1 MSILDQIPYEEF
13 CRLLEKTLKEDKGL
27 HDMLAHVERE
37 ELFELVF
44 EKLKAVSV
52 DTRLVEETDPESGST
67 SFYIVTRKK
76 TEVSWEEYDQVVHG
90 ILENICSDYSIVED
104 YKKPPS

>member
-1 MSILDQIPYEEF
+1 MSIPYEQF
-13 CRLLEKTLKEDKGL
+13 RRLLEKTLKEDKEL
-27 HDMLAHVERE
+27 YDMLAHVERE

-67 SFYIVTRKK
+67 SLYIVTRKRRMFPGRTTIKLFSIFWK
-76 TEVSWEEYDQVVHG
+76 TFVRTTA
-90 ILENICSDYSIVED
+90 
-104 YKKPPS
+104 